1 METKSKALV
10 ILSGGQDSTTCFG
23 KARQEFEEVHTVTF
37 DYGQRHSIEV
47 QKAEVIAKELGSA
60 SHETIELGDQILKG
74 TSPLI
79 SDNKVGQ
86 YDSAAELPDGVEPT
100 FVAGRNILFLT
111 IAANRA
117 HVLDIKNLYTGVC
130 QEDFAGYWDCRQS
143 FIWEMEK
150 ALSQGLYGNLTGMRI
165 HTPLMDLTKKESVE
179 LAYNIFRKNFDS
191 VFKLTHTCYNGIE
204 GGCGKC
210 HACILRDRGF
220 TEAGI
225 EDPLWELRANE

>member
-1 METKSKALV
+1 MEPKSKALV

-23 KARQEFEEVHTVTF
+23 KARQDFDEVHTVTF

-47 QKAEVIAKELGSA
+47 EKAEIIAKELGSA
-60 SHETIELGDQILKG
+60 GHETIELGEILKG

-86 YDSAAELPDGVEPT
+86 YESVEELPDGVEPT

-111 IAANRA
+111 IAGNRA
-117 HVLDIKNLYTGVC
+117 HTLGIKNLYTGVC
-130 QEDFAGYWDCRQS
+130 QEDFAGYWDCRQD
-143 FIWEMEK
+143 FITAMEQ
-150 ALSQGLYGNLTGMRI
+150 ALSQGLYGNITGIKI
-165 HTPLMDLTKKESVE
+165 HTPLMDLTKKESVMM
-179 LAYNIFRKNFDS
+179 AYNIFRSNFDS
-191 VFKLTHTCYNGIE
+191 VFKLTHTCYNGVV

-220 TEAGI
+220 REAGI
-225 EDPLWELRANE
+225 DDPLWELRKNE